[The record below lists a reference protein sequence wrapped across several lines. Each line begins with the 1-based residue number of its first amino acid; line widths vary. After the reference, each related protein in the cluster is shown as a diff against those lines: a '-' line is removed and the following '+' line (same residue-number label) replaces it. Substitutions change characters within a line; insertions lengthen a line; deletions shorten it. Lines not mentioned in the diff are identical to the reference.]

1 MKKNIREYFRN
12 LKVAATLLVAVPILS
27 GRYPVSGYAEE
38 KTLRREFD
46 LTQSVFYAQRNRKEV
61 LLAQKEI
68 EVSRER
74 IKEAISFR
82 YPKIDFGFNYSE
94 VDKNKDYPAITATDL
109 MILPPSFG
117 SLIVPKTTRGQYYFM
132 RFSLWQQLY
141 SGGGFTSNLRLAEK
155 NLTRAESQLKVVT
168 NDINFG
174 VAKSFYELRAIEE
187 KLKQY
192 EIIISTIEKFVPSS
206 WDNPNRERLRAIDL
220 FTKLKSEYLILQ
232 NEYRQKKLDFLNTLG
247 LELNTDFVLKS
258 EFKPT
263 VQEFD
268 LNKLAAWAFEYRQ
281 EPRQK
286 LLQEEM
292 DALGVKLSLSARS
305 PTITLGAHYEYADE
319 NMNFSNRNWNTTLNF
334 NVPIFDGWASGSRVR
349 QKSLQLEQGQLRRKD
364 IEDSIRLE
372 LRKSYNDYNFWLKEL
387 SEREKKYKQYGEMI
401 ESITDATLLMEVY
414 VSRFQAGLDYIS
426 AVYEHL
432 VCRAS
437 LEHAVGK
444 PLTTE

>member
-1 MKKNIREYFRN
+1 
-12 LKVAATLLVAVPILS
+12 
-27 GRYPVSGYAEE
+27 
-38 KTLRREFD
+38 
-46 LTQSVFYAQRNRKEV
+46 
-61 LLAQKEI
+61 
-68 EVSRER
+68 
-74 IKEAISFR
+74 
-82 YPKIDFGFNYSE
+82 
-94 VDKNKDYPAITATDL
+94 
-109 MILPPSFG
+109 
-117 SLIVPKTTRGQYYFM
+117 
-132 RFSLWQQLY
+132 
-141 SGGGFTSNLRLAEK
+141 
-155 NLTRAESQLKVVT
+155 
-168 NDINFG
+168 
-174 VAKSFYELRAIEE
+174 
-187 KLKQY
+187 
-192 EIIISTIEKFVPSS
+192 
-206 WDNPNRERLRAIDL
+206 
-220 FTKLKSEYLILQ
+220 
-232 NEYRQKKLDFLNTLG
+232 
-247 LELNTDFVLKS
+247 
-258 EFKPT
+258 
-263 VQEFD
+263 
-268 LNKLAAWAFEYRQ
+268 
-281 EPRQK
+281 
-286 LLQEEM
+286 M